1 MKLLTEDLS
10 CIVYFHTAGDVVV
23 AQGVGVGVGVAEVKV
38 EVEAVVAGVEVA
50 GVEEAEVVEERMQ
63 LISQLRNLTWNWRPI
78 MPRPCTSRD
87 LGINKSS
94 ILYL

>member
-23 AQGVGVGVGVAEVKV
+23 AQGVGVGVAEVKV

-87 LGINKSS
+87 LGISKSS